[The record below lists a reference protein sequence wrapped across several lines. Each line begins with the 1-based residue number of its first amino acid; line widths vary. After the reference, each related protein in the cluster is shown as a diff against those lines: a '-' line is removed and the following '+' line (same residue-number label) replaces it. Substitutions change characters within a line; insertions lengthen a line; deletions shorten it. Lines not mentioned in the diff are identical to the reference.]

1 MPVTDPIAD
10 LLTRMRNALL
20 RHEDEVRV
28 RSSRI
33 VLSIAETLQ
42 NEGYIAGLEVVPGT
56 RTKAQNDLRIRLKYG
71 PAGEQV
77 IRRMVRVSRPGRRV
91 YAHVEDLKPVLRG
104 LGIQVLSTPK
114 GVLSDRQAREAKVG
128 GEVLCQIE

>member
-1 MPVTDPIAD
+1 
-10 LLTRMRNALL
+10 MRNALL
-20 RHEDEVRV
+20 RHKDEVRV

-77 IRRMVRVSRPGRRV
+77 IRRMARVSRPGRRV
-91 YAHVEDLKPVLRG
+91 YAQVEDLKPVLRG
-104 LGIQVLSTPK
+104 LGIQILSTAK

>member
-28 RSSRI
+28 RSSKI

-42 NEGYIAGLEVVPGT
+42 NEGFIAGL
-56 RTKAQNDLRIRLKYG
+56 
-71 PAGEQV
+71 
-77 IRRMVRVSRPGRRV
+77 
-91 YAHVEDLKPVLRG
+91 
-104 LGIQVLSTPK
+104 
-114 GVLSDRQAREAKVG
+114 
-128 GEVLCQIE
+128 

>member
-1 MPVTDPIAD
+1 
-10 LLTRMRNALL
+10 
-20 RHEDEVRV
+20 
-28 RSSRI
+28 
-33 VLSIAETLQ
+33 
-42 NEGYIAGLEVVPGT
+42 VVPGT

-77 IRRMVRVSRPGRRV
+77 IRRLVRVSRPGRRV
-91 YAHVEDLKPVLRG
+91 YAQVADLKPVLRG
-104 LGIQVLSTPK
+104 LGIQVLSTAK